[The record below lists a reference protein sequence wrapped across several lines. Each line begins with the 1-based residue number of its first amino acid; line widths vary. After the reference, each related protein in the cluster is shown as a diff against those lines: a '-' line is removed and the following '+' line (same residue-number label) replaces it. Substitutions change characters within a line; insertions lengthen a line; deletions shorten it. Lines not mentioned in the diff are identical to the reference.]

1 MRGFGVALAP
11 WPQSR
16 RMVAMRTTPGG
27 PLKPTPADCRVTKE
41 HLKDLRKIQELLA
54 ALNDPLANITRLVEA
69 IPVLAARC
77 VQAAVTRSSK
87 RDINSIDHA
96 LTLIGN
102 KGLEFELFTL
112 LEDLTVLKS
121 EQDS

>member
-1 MRGFGVALAP
+1 MR
-11 WPQSR
+11 SI
-16 RMVAMRTTPGG
+16 PGG
-27 PLKPTPADCRVTKE
+27 PLKPTPGDCRVRAE

-54 ALNDPLANITRLVEA
+54 ALNDPYANITRLVEA

-77 VQAAVTRSSK
+77 VQSALNRSSK
-87 RDINSIDHA
+87 RDVNSIDHA

-121 EQDS
+121 EQDA